1 MHRCRLTVTVAFC
14 LLFVTTITGQQSTG
28 ADDIFPQAVS
38 GSSAQTSQP
47 KPAAPA
53 QPATPPRAEA
63 ENRVTVQ
70 GTVIAVDYE
79 KRTVTVRGR
88 LGQVVTLD
96 IPPAVTGL
104 EQVKV
109 GDLVTTTYVDRV
121 NVRVKP
127 AGEPAVDR
135 IVEPTVTQQPGAV
148 PGATVSRQREATVTI
163 TAWDP
168 KTRTVVFTGPQG
180 THLHANR
187 IRVGW
192 CRSVECPQA
201 GRTGGH
207 HVDRGHGDH
216 GPARDDGGRR
226 TNCRRGSRSASSTP
240 RRKSGLRNPRG
251 PPSRWGLPNSGSAA
265 TSGSQACI
273 ATSTAVG

>member
-28 ADDIFPQAVS
+28 ADDIFPQAVR

-53 QPATPPRAEA
+53 QPATPPTAEA

-79 KRTVTVRGR
+79 KRTVTVLGR

-109 GDLVTTTYVDRV
+109 GDSVTTTYVDRV

-135 IVEPTVTQQPGAV
+135 IVEPTVTRQPGAV

-163 TAWDP
+163 TAWVP
-168 KTRTVVFTGPQG
+168 QTRTVVFTGPQG
-180 THLHANR
+180 THYTR
-187 IRVGW
+187 TVSESVGAA
-192 CRSVECPQA
+192 VLNALKP
-201 GRTGGH
+201 GVTGGH

-216 GPARDDGGRR
+216 GPARDDGGREP
-226 TNCRRGSRSASSTP
+226 TADGGAGAPVQPHAGSR
-240 RRKSGLRNPRG
+240 G
-251 PPSRWGLPNSGSAA
+251 
-265 TSGSQACI
+265 
-273 ATSTAVG
+273 